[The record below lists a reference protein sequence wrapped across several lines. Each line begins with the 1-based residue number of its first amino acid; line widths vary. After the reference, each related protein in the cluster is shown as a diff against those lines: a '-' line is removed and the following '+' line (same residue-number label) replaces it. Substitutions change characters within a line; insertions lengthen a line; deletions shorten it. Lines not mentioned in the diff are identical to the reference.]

1 MNKASLAFASLTEEI
16 YEGQQL
22 AYKQV
27 SQLPGLPYVCLRIP
41 TGGGKTLVAC
51 HAVSI
56 ANKFLLQSDVSLVI
70 WLVPSEAI
78 REQTLAALRN
88 REHPYRQA
96 LDAELGSVAI
106 MDVSEALFV
115 TKPVLDGNT
124 VIVVATMQAF
134 RRENKEGLLVYRT
147 NGALMSHFQGV
158 PEEILRDVEP
168 GADETF
174 DYSLCNVF
182 RVRKPI
188 VIVDEAHNART
199 GLSFDTLARL
209 GPSCILELTATPNT
223 SSKEGNPPS
232 NVLYSVSAAELKA
245 ENMIKLPIKLK
256 NRQNWQELLG
266 EAIGVRNGLEKAT
279 GRELQQTGEYI
290 RPIMLLQAQP
300 KSKERR
306 TVTVETVEKALLED
320 WRIPREQIARATG
333 EDREIDGIDLA
344 KPDCPIRYIIT
355 VQALKEGWD
364 CPFAYVLCSVAELK
378 SATAV
383 EQILGRVLRLPKAS
397 RKMEPELNAAYAFT
411 ASNSFAEAADALR
424 DGLIENGFEKQEAKD
439 LITPL
444 AEADFDGLELFQAA
458 RRNVAE
464 TVAAKAE
471 RDIPGE
477 LAAKVEYDRD
487 AGKVKIIAV
496 LTPGEEMQLKEC
508 FAQAASKKEIGEA
521 CQRVRLKVESAK
533 RPSER
538 NEKFPVPY
546 LAIKQGKF
554 FEQFE
559 ANHITDMGWTLHGCN
574 AAILETEFSL
584 SVQTQTA
591 IVDVTKK
598 GKIETTFLQD
608 LEAQMVLL
616 SVGAGWP
623 VARLVAW
630 LDRSFSHPDL
640 SPDETGV
647 FITSA
652 VNHLADNRGLTLE
665 HLTTNRYRLSNA
677 IEKKVRQYREQAQR
691 DCFQQFLSET
701 FETPLTVSPKYS
713 FQFPLDAY
721 PCNWRYIGG
730 HVFQKHYYPA
740 IGELK
745 EIGEEYDCAVF
756 LDSLPE
762 IKWWVR
768 NLAGMGRE
776 QTSFWL
782 QTATD
787 KFYPDF
793 VCQLNDG
800 RTFIVEYKNANDWSN
815 DDNKEKRS
823 LGELWAERSGGKC
836 LFIMPKGPEFGKIR
850 QQINA

>member
-1 MNKASLAFASLTEEI
+1 MTIL
-16 YEGQQL
+16 
-22 AYKQV
+22 
-27 SQLPGLPYVCLRIP
+27 
-41 TGGGKTLVAC
+41 
-51 HAVSI
+51 
-56 ANKFLLQSDVSLVI
+56 
-70 WLVPSEAI
+70 
-78 REQTLAALRN
+78 
-88 REHPYRQA
+88 
-96 LDAELGSVAI
+96 
-106 MDVSEALFV
+106 DVSEALYV
-115 TKPVLDGNT
+115 TKPVLDANT
-124 VIVVATMQAF
+124 VIVVATIQAF
-134 RRENKEGLLVYRT
+134 RRENKEGLRVYQN

-158 PEEILRDVEP
+158 PEEILREVERGP
-168 GADETF
+168 EGTF

-182 RVRKPI
+182 RVRKPV

-199 GLSFDTLARL
+199 GLSFETLARL
-209 GPSCILELTATPNT
+209 GPSCILELTATPSIKGT
-223 SSKEGNPPS
+223 AENPPS

-266 EAIGVRNGLEKAT
+266 EAIGVRNGLEKAAA
-279 GRELQQTGEYI
+279 RERQQTGEYI

-300 KSKERR
+300 KSKERQ
-306 TVTVETVEKALLED
+306 TVTVETVEKALLDD
-320 WRIPREQIARATG
+320 WRIPKEQIARATG

-364 CPFAYVLCSVAELK
+364 CPFAYVLCSIAELK

-383 EQILGRVLRLPKAS
+383 EQILGRILRLPKAS
-397 RKMEPELNAAYAFT
+397 RKTEADLNAAYAFT
-411 ASNSFAEAADALR
+411 ASNSFAEAADALK

-458 RRNVAE
+458 RRTVAE
-464 TVAAKAE
+464 HVSAKPE
-471 RDIPGE
+471 KDIPAE
-477 LAAKVEYDRD
+477 LAAKVEYDAD
-487 AGKVKIIAV
+487 AGKVKILAV
-496 LTPGEEMQLKEC
+496 LTNEEEKQLKEC
-508 FAQAASKKEIGEA
+508 FAKASNKKEIAEA

-533 RPSER
+533 KPSER
-538 NEKFPVPY
+538 NEKFAVPY

-574 AAILETEFSL
+574 AALPEAEFSL
-584 SVQTQTA
+584 SIQPQTA
-591 IVDVTKK
+591 IVDVTEK
-598 GKIETTFLQD
+598 GKIETRFLED
-608 LEAQMVLL
+608 LETQMMLL

-630 LDRSFSHPDL
+630 LDRNFSHTDL
-640 SPDETGV
+640 SPDDTGV
-647 FITSA
+647 FITGA
-652 VNHLADNRGLTLE
+652 VNHLMQERGLTLE
-665 HLTTNRYRLSNA
+665 QLTTNRFRLSNA
-677 IEKKVRQYREQAQR
+677 LERKIRQYRQQAQR
-691 DCFQQFLSET
+691 DGFQQFLSESYKT
-701 FETPLTVSPKYS
+701 ALVVSPKYS
-713 FQFPLDAY
+713 FEFPPDVY
-721 PCNWRYIGG
+721 PYNWKYNGG

-745 EIGEEYDCAVF
+745 ETGEEYDCAVF
-756 LDSLPE
+756 LDSQPE

-776 QTSFWL
+776 QTSFWM

-800 RTFIVEYKNANDWSN
+800 RRLIVEYKNANDWSN
-815 DDNKEKRS
+815 DDNKEKRT
-823 LGELWAERSGGKC
+823 LGELWAERSGGEC
-836 LFIMPKGPEFGKIR
+836 LFLMPKGPEFSKIK
-850 QQINA
+850 IALKA